1 MPRWLQKLFSG
12 REDREEDSRLQQ
24 GTDDAGRLAESMKA
38 AFRLHESGNLEGAEQ
53 AYRAILSE
61 HPGDAEALYLLGEIA
76 NAMGRREEAI
86 DLIRRAIASN
96 DGIAAFHH
104 ELGLACFHS
113 GRHAESAAAFA
124 AAIALSPEDAPAHV
138 NLGAALQAEGKLE
151 EAARAWRRAVELDER
166 SVGAYCNLASV
177 YLTLGRAGDAWTAI
191 RRAVALAP
199 EAFEVRMREGDVLM
213 ELGQPEDAAIRY
225 AHALRLEPRSA
236 RGEVALGYALDVMGR
251 IDEAMEHY
259 DRALSIDPSYSAAHV
274 SRASVLL
281 LKEAYDTGWDEYEW
295 RTKAPENAPVHDRFK
310 PPVWDG
316 IEPLAGRSILYYAEQ
331 GLGDEIMYASCLPE
345 LIERSGRC
353 IIECDPRLATL
364 FQRSFPQAVVHGG
377 SQADPGGWLEGLAPV
392 HFKISAATLPGRLR
406 RSPANFP
413 QHSGYLRSDASRVQ
427 AHRGRL
433 GGSTSGPKIGICW
446 RGGVLRTGRTW
457 RSLDP
462 KSILPLLGVPGATY
476 VSLQRD
482 ASAEE
487 LGFLRDQH
495 GAAIE
500 HWQDALDDVEEA
512 AALVGALDLTISV
525 CTWIVHLA
533 GAQGLPVWVMA
544 PVRPEPRYG
553 LAGSSMR
560 WYPAARVFRQRAF
573 GVWNDVV
580 DEVAAELRA
589 FIPGRR

>member
-1 MPRWLQKLFSG
+1 
-12 REDREEDSRLQQ
+12 
-24 GTDDAGRLAESMKA
+24 
-38 AFRLHESGNLEGAEQ
+38 
-53 AYRAILSE
+53 
-61 HPGDAEALYLLGEIA
+61 
-76 NAMGRREEAI
+76 
-86 DLIRRAIASN
+86 
-96 DGIAAFHH
+96 
-104 ELGLACFHS
+104 
-113 GRHAESAAAFA
+113 
-124 AAIALSPEDAPAHV
+124 V
-138 NLGAALQAEGKLE
+138 NLGAALQADGRLE

-177 YLTLGRAGDAWTAI
+177 YLTLDRASDAWTAV

-199 EAFEVRMREGDVLM
+199 DAFEVRMREGDVLM
-213 ELGQPEDAAIRY
+213 ELGQPEDAAICY
-225 AHALRLEPRSA
+225 AHALRLAPRSA
-236 RGEVALGYALDVMGR
+236 RGEVALGYALDVTGR

-259 DRALSIDPSYSAAHV
+259 DMALAIDPSYSPAHV

-281 LKEAYDTGWDEYEW
+281 LKQAYERGWDEYEW
-295 RTKAPENAPVHDRFK
+295 RMRAPENAPVHDRFK
-310 PPVWDG
+310 LPVWDG
-316 IEPLAGRSILYYAEQ
+316 AEPLAGRTILYYAEQ
-331 GLGDEIMYASCLPE
+331 GLGDEIMYASCVPE
-345 LIERSGRC
+345 LIGKAGRC
-353 IIECDPRLATL
+353 VIECDVRLATL
-364 FQRSFPQAVVHGG
+364 FQRSFPHAIVHGG
-377 SQADPGGWLEGLAPV
+377 TQTEPGGWLEALGPV

-406 RSPANFP
+406 RSVSDFP
-413 QHSGYLRSDASRVQ
+413 QHSGYLRADASRVQ

-433 GGSTSGPKIGICW
+433 GAFATGPKIGVCW
-446 RGGVLRTGRTW
+446 RGGVLKTGRAW
-457 RSLDP
+457 RSLHP
-462 KSILPLLGVPGATY
+462 KSILQLLGVPGATF

-495 GAAIE
+495 GVAIE

-560 WYPAARVFRQRAF
+560 WYPTARVFRQRAF